1 MVRPYPRF
9 EGLERL
15 IRAMATSLFVGG
27 KNLEFARRGRPGPR
41 SMWRGSRGERQRR
54 YGGMRMRSTRS
65 QPAASRTISE
75 MEKRLAERAKVEHSP
90 KPLAF
95 AIRPRLRECG
105 PSTWPLRLRP
115 ATMHM
120 KISFPSQ
127 NCSQLSTSNF
137 FPYSSSTSLCQRGR
151 NLSPSIPKSVSRPD
165 PDWSE
170 LLREEEDRSASFRDM

>member
-9 EGLERL
+9 EGLEHL
-15 IRAMATSLFVGG
+15 IRAMATSLFVEG

-41 SMWRGSRGERQRR
+41 SMWRGSRRERQRR

-65 QPAASRTISE
+65 QPAASRTSSE
-75 MEKRLAERAKVEHSP
+75 LEKRLAERAKVEHSP

-127 NCSQLSTSNF
+127 NCSQLSNLHPIFYLWRSHKVYMWYWHSRRDGGSMVVTETWENF
-137 FPYSSSTSLCQRGR
+137 V
-151 NLSPSIPKSVSRPD
+151 NLGTFCKV
-165 PDWSE
+165 
-170 LLREEEDRSASFRDM
+170 